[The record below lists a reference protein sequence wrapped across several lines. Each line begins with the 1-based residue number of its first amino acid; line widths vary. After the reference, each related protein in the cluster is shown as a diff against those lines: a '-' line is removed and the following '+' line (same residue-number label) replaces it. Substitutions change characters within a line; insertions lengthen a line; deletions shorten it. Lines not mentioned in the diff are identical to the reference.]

1 MLSLKTCTFCKKE
14 IRLGTGTMFVKYDG
28 TIIWLCSSKCR
39 KSYLKLKRD
48 PRQFKWSRELDT
60 KTNTQPEPAPEPEP
74 AKSDQLTNSDNDSDK
89 EE

>member
-1 MLSLKTCTFCKKE
+1 M
-14 IRLGTGTMFVKYDG
+14 IVKYDG

-60 KTNTQPEPAPEPEP
+60 KTKTEPEPAPEPEP

>member
-60 KTNTQPEPAPEPEP
+60 KRKTQPEPEPS
-74 AKSDQLTNSDNDSDK
+74 KSDQLKNSDNDSDK

>member
-60 KTNTQPEPAPEPEP
+60 KTKTQPEPAPEPEP